1 MSKVYILRVYDS
13 IAEEE
18 WIGGVYATEE
28 LAYKEA
34 MENAKKYNVPD
45 GLHFIEKE
53 STSDYILFAEN
64 DDLKTCCDYVEYV
77 IDEWDVKEELDGRS

>member
-13 IAEEE
+13 IAEDE

-34 MENAKKYNVPD
+34 MENAKKYNEPD
-45 GLHFIEKE
+45 GLHFVEKE
-53 STSDYILFAEN
+53 STNRYILFAE
-64 DDLKTCCDYVEYV
+64 DVDFKIPCDYAEYR
-77 IDEWDVKEELDGRS
+77 IDEWDVKEEK